1 MRDNMKKELCID
13 AFHAVTK
20 RYKLDGCILHSD
32 RGSQYTSEAF
42 RDALSKA
49 GVKQSLSGV
58 NHCYDNSRME
68 SFFAT
73 LKKELLYRIPTYKMK
88 RDAVKAI
95 IFRYVFTYYNRM
107 RIYTSNPGGYPP
119 VVYRTLQEELLAA

>member
-1 MRDNMKKELCID
+1 MLLQNGINLTAVSCIPT
-13 AFHAVTK
+13 A
-20 RYKLDGCILHSD
+20 
-32 RGSQYTSEAF
+32 EA
-42 RDALSKA
+42 SIP
-49 GVKQSLSGV
+49 VKHSLSGV

-73 LKKELLYRIPTYKMK
+73 LKKELIYRIPTYKMK
-88 RDAVKAI
+88 RDTVKTV
-95 IFRYVFTYYNRM
+95 IFRYVFTYYNRI

>member
-1 MRDNMKKELCID
+1 MLSMLLQNVTNLTAVSCIP
-13 AFHAVTK
+13 T
-20 RYKLDGCILHSD
+20 G
-32 RGSQYTSEAF
+32 GSQYTSEAF
-42 RDALSKA
+42 REALSKA

-58 NHCYDNSRME
+58 NHCYDNFRME

-88 RDAVKAI
+88 RDTVKTI

-119 VVYRTLQEELLAA
+119 VVYRTLQEKLLAA